1 MPVAHSGRRFKYA
14 ERPAPCQVC
23 GSYTVWNGRRC
34 VSQVVRDS
42 SGAVRYVAE
51 EVRWRARCADRSC
64 AAGSFTVY
72 AASAYP
78 HRVFQL
84 PVVAS
89 AVGTIA
95 FAPDATLSRTATDHA
110 CSRRSV
116 VRWCRWVAD
125 LAEPSH
131 LARACARL
139 DPDGLAGVSALVH
152 TKPLRARAGSALRLL
167 DRLSELLLD
176 RGVALPAAGPGLAR
190 ILAHQHRRFGDIFRL
205 TGSSPPLR
213 VDLRRLRL

>member
-1 MPVAHSGRRFKYA
+1 MPVAHSGRRFKYS
-14 ERPAPCQVC
+14 ERPAPCLVC
-23 GSYTVWNGRRC
+23 GCYAVWNGRRN
-34 VSQVVRDS
+34 VSQVVRDG
-42 SGAVRYVAE
+42 SGPLRYVAE
-51 EVRWRARCADRSC
+51 VRRRARCADRTC
-64 AAGSFTVY
+64 AARSWTVY
-72 AASAYP
+72 PASAYP

-89 AVGTIA
+89 AVSTIA
-95 FAPDATLSRTATDHA
+95 FAPDSTLSRTATDHA

-116 VRWCRWVAD
+116 VRWCRWVAH

-131 LARACARL
+131 LAWACARL
-139 DPDGLAGVSALVH
+139 DPDGLAGISALVH
-152 TKPLRARAGSALRLL
+152 ATPLRARAGSALRLL

-205 TGSSPPLR
+205 TGPSPPLR